1 MALKLLKGVW
11 FLSMLVALAA
21 LLYVYA
27 GLPQEVVVQDEGG
40 ERVSISNEAF
50 FYTVMFLMAI
60 ANVMVYAMGKVFKN
74 NEDLRTWFYGLVTT
88 LNIFFVIGMNMI
100 SLYNSNE
107 KYDFARIDFIIYGS
121 VALIVVWA
129 LSWPV
134 YSLFKRLISKPT
146 I

>member
-1 MALKLLKGVW
+1 MALKLIKGVW
-11 FLSMLVALAA
+11 FLSMLVALVA

-27 GLPQEVVVQDEGG
+27 GLPQEVIIQDEGG
-40 ERVSISNEAF
+40 ETVAISNEAF
-50 FYTVMFLMAI
+50 FYIVMFLMAI
-60 ANVMVYAMGKVFKN
+60 ANAMVYAMAKVFKA

-88 LNIFFVIGMNMI
+88 LNIFFVIGMNMV

-129 LSWPV
+129 ISWPI
-134 YSLFKRLISKPT
+134 YSLFKRVISKPS

>member
-1 MALKLLKGVW
+1 MALKLIKGVW
-11 FLSMLVALAA
+11 FLSMLVALVA

-27 GLPQEVVVQDEGG
+27 GLPQEVIVQDEGG
-40 ERVSISNEAF
+40 ERVAISNEAF
-50 FYTVMFLMAI
+50 FYIVMFLMAI
-60 ANVMVYAMGKVFKN
+60 ANAMVYAMAKVFKN

-88 LNIFFVIGMNMI
+88 LNIFFVIGMNMV

-121 VALIVVWA
+121 VALIIVWA
-129 LSWPV
+129 ISWPI
-134 YSLFKRLISKPT
+134 YSLFKRLISKPS

>member
-1 MALKLLKGVW
+1 MALKLIKGVW
-11 FLSMLVALAA
+11 FLSMLVALVA

-27 GLPQEVVVQDEGG
+27 GLPQEVIIQDEGG
-40 ERVSISNEAF
+40 ETVAISNEAF
-50 FYTVMFLMAI
+50 FYIVMFLMAI
-60 ANVMVYAMGKVFKN
+60 ANAMVYAMAKVFKA

-88 LNIFFVIGMNMI
+88 LNIFFVIGMNMV

-129 LSWPV
+129 ISWPI
-134 YSLFKRLISKPT
+134 YSFFKRVISKPS

>member
-11 FLSMLVALAA
+11 FLSMLVALVA

-27 GLPQEVVVQDEGG
+27 GLPQEVIVQDEGG

-50 FYTVMFLMAI
+50 FYIVMFLMAI
-60 ANVMVYAMGKVFKN
+60 ANAMVYAMGKVFKR

-88 LNIFFVIGMNMI
+88 LNIFFVIGMNFI

-107 KYDFARIDFIIYGS
+107 KYDFARINFIVYGS
-121 VALIVVWA
+121 VILVVVWA
-129 LSWPV
+129 VSWPI

-146 I
+146 V

>member
-11 FLSMLVALAA
+11 FLSMLVALVA

-27 GLPQEVVVQDEGG
+27 GLPQEVIVQDEGG
-40 ERVSISNEAF
+40 ETVIISNEAF

-60 ANVMVYAMGKVFKN
+60 ANVMVYAMAKVFKK

-121 VALIVVWA
+121 VALIVLWA
-129 LSWPV
+129 ISWPV
-134 YSLFKRLISKPT
+134 YSLFKRFLSKST
-146 I
+146 V

>member
-11 FLSMLVALAA
+11 FLSMLVALVA

-27 GLPQEVVVQDEGG
+27 GLPQEVIIQDEGG
-40 ERVSISNEAF
+40 ETVAISNEAF
-50 FYTVMFLMAI
+50 FYIVMFLMAI
-60 ANVMVYAMGKVFKN
+60 ANAMVYAMAKVFKR

-88 LNIFFVIGMNMI
+88 LNIFFVIGMNMV

-121 VALIVVWA
+121 VALIIVWA
-129 LSWPV
+129 ISWPI
-134 YSLFKRLISKPT
+134 YSLFKRVISKPS